1 MIRKDCTKAAKKNAF
16 TSGCKNFQRSALVP
30 RMSQVDHKRS
40 TKVLIRQKK
49 FKAAIKLSE
58 KYDSNLPVT
67 LSHNNN
73 TNNFLG
79 GEGGRRV
86 AKILGPTQ
94 NAWDPNLTRHAST
107 RTQNEKS

>member
-1 MIRKDCTKAAKKNAF
+1 MQKFPKISACSSHE
-16 TSGCKNFQRSALVP
+16 SGG
-30 RMSQVDHKRS
+30 SQKFGKSVARA
-40 TKVLIRQKK
+40 KK

-58 KYDSNLPVT
+58 KYDSNLQVT

-79 GEGGRRV
+79 GWGGRV

-94 NAWDPNLTRHAST
+94 NAWDPNLTRHAGT

>member
-1 MIRKDCTKAAKKNAF
+1 MNKAKRLHIVLAILNLTTQRGLETKEAKK
-16 TSGCKNFQRSALVP
+16 K
-30 RMSQVDHKRS
+30 
-40 TKVLIRQKK
+40 
-49 FKAAIKLSE
+49 AIKLSE
-58 KYDSNLPVT
+58 QFDSNLPVT

-79 GEGGRRV
+79 GGGGRV

-94 NAWDPNLTRHAST
+94 NAWDPNLTRRAVT

>member
-30 RMSQVDHKRS
+30 RMSQVDHKSS

-67 LSHNNN
+67 LSHKNN

-79 GEGGRRV
+79 GGGGAQGRQDFGTHT
-86 AKILGPTQ
+86 KCLGPQFDQTCEYE
-94 NAWDPNLTRHAST
+94 DP
-107 RTQNEKS
+107 E